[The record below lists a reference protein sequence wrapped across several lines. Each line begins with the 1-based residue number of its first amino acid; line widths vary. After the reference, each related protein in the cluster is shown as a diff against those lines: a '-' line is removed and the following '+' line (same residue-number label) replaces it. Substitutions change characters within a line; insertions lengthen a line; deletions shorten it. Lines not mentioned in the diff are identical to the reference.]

1 MGRAGPSVRGSLSTT
16 RPNRERARG
25 GPRPGTQEENTDFWH
40 ETGEAGM
47 MTVGYTE
54 NVTEKKYLVDAT

>member
-1 MGRAGPSVRGSLSTT
+1 MHNQGFGEAQFSLYNQF
-16 RPNRERARG
+16 P
-25 GPRPGTQEENTDFWH
+25 PIFWH